1 MFRVFAAKRKKRAH
15 KPSCLPEAT
24 PPKKSSTTKL
34 ADAGNPTPQVES
46 ATQVDSPK
54 PPSQVRSRSPAP
66 SDLPKPNLPFNP
78 HKPTPQY
85 CYQSNAED
93 QRLIDK
99 LVSSLWQ
106 GNLTQVTPAHLYA
119 ASPAVRKEILERLH
133 VQHVEVAS
141 YGEAPDLAPFTA
153 ESPPPAKSRLTHC
166 PEPEYSLPLQEIDI
180 NLGEGISEPGLLDPG
195 SQIVVIRRDLAQE
208 INAHVSPGLW
218 IEMEGANG
226 YTNWTLG
233 CAEFLQM

>member
-1 MFRVFAAKRKKRAH
+1 MGWII
-15 KPSCLPEAT
+15 T
-24 PPKKSSTTKL
+24 
-34 ADAGNPTPQVES
+34 
-46 ATQVDSPK
+46 
-54 PPSQVRSRSPAP
+54 
-66 SDLPKPNLPFNP
+66 
-78 HKPTPQY
+78 
-85 CYQSNAED
+85 
-93 QRLIDK
+93 I
-99 LVSSLWQ
+99 
-106 GNLTQVTPAHLYA
+106 
-119 ASPAVRKEILERLH
+119 
-133 VQHVEVAS
+133 EVAS
-141 YGEAPDLAPFTA
+141 YGEAPDPAPFTA